1 VRLKSAAVGFGLWA
15 VAGTAQSRELE
26 AQSREPRAQSTLQV
40 YHVVIGQGAH
50 YWEKY
55 GHNMLWFYDPANGL
69 DVSYNWGTFDFNS
82 PDFLQRQLVGDPMYS
97 VDTVQ
102 GTWVIQAYSRMDRTV
117 TLQRLNLT
125 PVQAER
131 ALLFSRR
138 NMLPQNRF
146 YRYDYYRDNCATRVR
161 DVIDFAVGGAL
172 KRATATTRVKV
183 SYRGE
188 TLRLLDDMPLTQF
201 GTHLALGQP
210 ADRLLTV
217 WETMFIP
224 MRMRDAL
231 RLVRITGPGGQAVPL
246 VAQER
251 VEYES
256 PRHRDR
262 ASVPTLWIPYLI
274 IGLLLGI
281 EFLVV
286 GSIGR
291 RARAAD
297 VIFRVETALFA
308 LLAGVGGLALLLAWT
323 LTRHVFWFRNEN
335 LLLLNP
341 LSLFLAV
348 LALLSIWKP
357 RYARPAAVVAVVTAV
372 LAVVAAAGKFIGF
385 PQNNVALICLFLP
398 PHLAIAWSLWRRQPR
413 AENRPAVV
421 SLPHDGRREP

>member
-1 VRLKSAAVGFGLWA
+1 MRRLALLLTVVGGLWS
-15 VAGTAQSRELE
+15 VGSAQVTVNR
-26 AQSREPRAQSTLQV
+26 PPPTGLQV

-69 DVSYNWGTFDFNS
+69 DVAYNWGTFDFNS

-117 TLQRLNLT
+117 TLQRLNFT

-131 ALLFSRR
+131 ALVFSRR
-138 NMLPQNRF
+138 NMLPQNRY

-172 KRATATTRVKV
+172 KRATSTTRVKV

-201 GTHLALGQP
+201 GTNVALGQP

-231 RLVRITGPGGQAVPL
+231 RLVRVPGANGQAVPL

-251 VEYES
+251 VVYES

-274 IGLLLGI
+274 IGLLLGA

-286 GSIGR
+286 GGLGR

-297 VIFRVETALFA
+297 VVFRVETAVFA
-308 LLAGVGGLALLLAWT
+308 LVAGLFGLVLLLAWT
-323 LTRHVFWFRNEN
+323 MTRHVFWFRNEN

-357 RYARPAAVVAVVTAV
+357 RYARPAAIVALVTAA
-372 LAVVAAAGKFIGF
+372 LAVVAAAGKFVGL
-385 PQNNVALICLFLP
+385 PQNNFALVCLFLP
-398 PHLAIAWSLWRRQPR
+398 AHLAIAWSLWKRRQPR
-413 AENRPAVV
+413 AENGPAVV
-421 SLPHDGRREP
+421 SLPHDGRRVP